1 MIKNKKED
9 QEQGII
15 DSTKEALKSRINN
28 PFIGSFVISWI
39 LWNWKAVLFLAFAN
53 KDIER
58 KIEILQS
65 DYFNTDGVFLGP
77 LYIALAISLF
87 SPLFQVIFRW
97 YQDWTNSKIRKNE
110 IQLLKVIAI
119 EEINYKSLQKGF
131 NKEELEIELE
141 SIKGELK
148 ENKNNYNVFLKLIQ
162 KEIYTSFNELLSE
175 EYIIKHRAET
185 LVYFKDR
192 NGTNIQEPS
201 TILMDDLKKLH
212 LMMKNQELNLKEM
225 IEEHS
230 YQKDLQNKPHSLK
243 HLKTIFMPNFFRF
256 IRNLF

>member
-1 MIKNKKED
+1 M
-9 QEQGII
+9 
-15 DSTKEALKSRINN
+15 
-28 PFIGSFVISWI
+28 GSSI
-39 LWNWKAVLFLAFAN
+39 
-53 KDIER
+53 
-58 KIEILQS
+58 
-65 DYFNTDGVFLGP
+65 YFNSNEVFLGP

-87 SPLFQVIFRW
+87 SPLFLVIFRW

-119 EEINYKSLQKGF
+119 EEINYTALQKGF
-131 NKEELEIELE
+131 NREELELELE

-148 ENKNNYNVFLKLIQ
+148 EKKNNYNVFLKLIQ
-162 KEIYTSFNELLSE
+162 KEIYTSFNELLNE
-175 EYIIKHRAET
+175 EYIIKHRAKT

-192 NGTNIQEPS
+192 NETNKQEPS

-212 LMMKNQELNLKEM
+212 LMMKNQELNLREM

-230 YQKDLQNKPHSLK
+230 CQKDLQNKPHSLK
-243 HLKTIFMPNFFRF
+243 HLKKLLLMPNFFRF